1 MPLKYLIMKI
11 LLQFPEGLK
20 QHALEHAKM
29 LEAEGHNVIIS
40 CAPTYGACDIA
51 IDEAKAIKADKIIHF
66 GHAEFAP
73 KAQKLDYPI
82 EYIEYSVK
90 VDLSVLE
97 TSLDILKEF
106 KTIALV
112 TTVQHLQQLYEIKDF
127 YKKHGKKIL
136 IGKPNAF
143 AKYDGQVLGCDAGS
157 ATSVENSA
165 DCILY
170 FGGGMFHPVGALMET
185 KKPFI
190 IVDPFSNKIED
201 ISSMREIYKKK
212 SRGKILSA
220 IEAIRFGIIVSTKN
234 GQMKMQAATAIESA
248 IKKQGLE
255 AYILTTN
262 NIDFDSLNNMLEFDA
277 FVNTACPRI
286 SEDNER
292 LRKPLLNPNE
302 LYELLKIKE
311 EINKKKE

>member
-1 MPLKYLIMKI
+1 MKI

-20 QHALEHAKM
+20 QYALEHAKT

-51 IDEAKAIKADKIIHF
+51 TQEATAAGADKIIHF

-73 KAQKLDYPI
+73 KVQKLDYPV
-82 EYIEYSVK
+82 EYIEYSIK
-90 VDLSVLE
+90 ADLSVLE
-97 TSLDILKEF
+97 TSLGMLKEF

-112 TTVQHLQQLYEIKDF
+112 TTVQHIQQLTEIKDF
-127 YKKHGKKIL
+127 YEKQGKTVL
-136 IGKPNAF
+136 VGKPNAF
-143 AKYDGQVLGCDAGS
+143 AKYDGQMLGCDAGC
-157 ATSVENSA
+157 ATSVENNA
-165 DCILY
+165 ECILY
-170 FGGGMFHPVGALMET
+170 FGGGRFHPIGALMET

-190 IVDPFSNKIED
+190 IVDPFSNKVED
-201 ISSMREIYKKK
+201 ISSMREVYKKK

-220 IEAIRFGIIVSTKN
+220 VEAKRFGIIVSTKN
-234 GQMKMQAATAIESA
+234 GQMRMQAAAAIENA
-248 IKKQGLE
+248 IKREGLD

-277 FVNTACPRI
+277 FINTACPRI

-292 LRKPLLNPNE
+292 IRKPLLNPNE
-302 LYELLKIKE
+302 LYEVLKL
-311 EINKKKE
+311 KKELEK